1 MIRGILD
8 GAAALLGYGA
18 SSETAPLDFSSTEIV
33 VLPANAGPDEPV
45 TVCFF
50 WPGSK
55 EVLTKMP
62 GYPQPLRTVSKP
74 TFRVGEA
81 GSKGLGLFA
90 ARALGQGELI
100 IDERPLLISVRGVPV
115 AVPIWYSQEQTT
127 KYQLNLKEFEKYLEV
142 VLKEMRPADRDAFM
156 SLANSHTTDGSGPIA
171 GRIRTNSIGLD
182 GLCPDMSGPMA
193 QYSSVPHF
201 ISRMNNRHVFLSC
214 CPNTS
219 TNFHDASISY
229 TIYAARD
236 IAEGEELTLAY
247 SDVWDTAANRQQTFK
262 PYGFVCACDA
272 CLDPINSDTRR
283 AKIRSF
289 IPTVQLWAVNRSLPD
304 DWLINKCLEQIAL
317 LEQEK
322 LEGEAQ
328 YHAAIN
334 AIMEAYICL
343 GNSPKVRHWAA
354 RARKCPWAANIY
366 VLIALKS
373 HSRHP
378 LWRMRQAKGRNG
390 VAAQAERKI

>member
-1 MIRGILD
+1 M
-8 GAAALLGYGA
+8 
-18 SSETAPLDFSSTEIV
+18 
-33 VLPANAGPDEPV
+33 
-45 TVCFF
+45 
-50 WPGSK
+50 
-55 EVLTKMP
+55 
-62 GYPQPLRTVSKP
+62 SKP

-127 KYQLNLKEFEKYLEV
+127 KYQLKEFEKYLEV
-142 VLKEMRPADRDAFM
+142 VLKEMRPADRDAF
-156 SLANSHTTDGSGPIA
+156 I
-171 GRIRTNSIGLD
+171 
-182 GLCPDMSGPMA
+182 
-193 QYSSVPHF
+193 
-201 ISRMNNRHVFLSC
+201 C

-236 IAEGEELTLAY
+236 IAEGEELTLTY

-272 CLDPINSDTRR
+272 CLDPVNSDARR

-289 IPTVQLWAVNRSLPD
+289 VPTVQLWAVNRSLPD

-343 GNSPKVRHWAA
+343 GNSPKVHHWAA
-354 RARKCPWAANIY
+354 RARKCPWAASIETLD

-373 HSRHP
+373 HGRHP

>member
-8 GAAALLGYGA
+8 GAATLLGYGA

-45 TVCFF
+45 T
-50 WPGSK
+50 
-55 EVLTKMP
+55 
-62 GYPQPLRTVSKP
+62 PLRTVSKP

-127 KYQLNLKEFEKYLEV
+127 KYQLKEFEKYLEV

-182 GLCPDMSGPMA
+182 GLCPEMSGPMA

-201 ISRMNNRHVFLSC
+201 ISRMNNRPVFL
-214 CPNTS
+214 S

-236 IAEGEELTLAY
+236 IAEGEELTLTY

-262 PYGFVCACDA
+262 PYGFVCTCDA

-304 DWLINKCLEQIAL
+304 DWLINKCLEQMAL
-317 LEQEK
+317 LEQE
-322 LEGEAQ
+322 
-328 YHAAIN
+328 
-334 AIMEAYICL
+334 
-343 GNSPKVRHWAA
+343 
-354 RARKCPWAANIY
+354 
-366 VLIALKS
+366 
-373 HSRHP
+373 
-378 LWRMRQAKGRNG
+378 
-390 VAAQAERKI
+390 

>member
-1 MIRGILD
+1 
-8 GAAALLGYGA
+8 
-18 SSETAPLDFSSTEIV
+18 
-33 VLPANAGPDEPV
+33 
-45 TVCFF
+45 
-50 WPGSK
+50 
-55 EVLTKMP
+55 MP

-81 GSKGLGLFA
+81 GNKGLGLFA
-90 ARALGQGELI
+90 ARALSQGELI

-127 KYQLNLKEFEKYLEV
+127 KYQLREFEKYLEV

-182 GLCPDMSGPMA
+182 GLCPEMSGPMA
-193 QYSSVPHF
+193 H
-201 ISRMNNRHVFLSC
+201 C

-229 TIYAARD
+229 TVYAARD

-272 CLDPINSDTRR
+272 CLDPVNSDARR

-289 IPTVQLWAVNRSLPD
+289 VPTVQLWAVNRSLPD

-378 LWRMRQAKGRNG
+378 LWRMRVDDKPKGEMASQLKRLAALAGGTDNG
-390 VAAQAERKI
+390 RGLIMFAGA